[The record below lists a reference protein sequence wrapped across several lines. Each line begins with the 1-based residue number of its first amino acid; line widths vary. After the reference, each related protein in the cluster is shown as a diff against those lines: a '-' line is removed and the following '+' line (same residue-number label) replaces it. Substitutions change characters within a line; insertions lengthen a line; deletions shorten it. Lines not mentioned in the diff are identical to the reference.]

1 MNASFEEKSVWI
13 QLLGLG
19 AGLGV
24 YFVLAALM
32 LSQGIFVLAAYVPL
46 FIFTVILLVAV
57 LITGHF
63 LAFILGGKPADP
75 DERDRLIEWRSE
87 SNASWILG
95 VGAFSAMTGLVL
107 GVGSV
112 WIAHLLMHSM
122 LLSQV
127 VKLGFQLLYYRRGM
141 GR

>member
-1 MNASFEEKSVWI
+1 MDTSFEEKSVWI

-19 AGLGV
+19 AGFGIYFIIAAIMLADGVRFLG
-24 YFVLAALM
+24 
-32 LSQGIFVLAAYVPL
+32 AYVPV
-46 FIFTVILLVAV
+46 FILALVV
-57 LITGHF
+57 LIAILASGHF
-63 LAFILGGKPADP
+63 IAFILGGNPPKP
-75 DERDRLIEWRSE
+75 DERDRLIEWRAE

-95 VGAFSAMTGLVL
+95 AGAMMAIGAMIA
-107 GVGSV
+107 GVGNV

-127 VKLGFQLLYYRRGM
+127 AKLGFQLLYYRRGM